1 MIIVGFTFIFFWM
14 LIGWFPKL
22 AKVCAICFLFSLGLL
37 ALDPALGAVFTLGW
51 LGMILLM
58 MILIALPLILS
69 YAAGILFIM
78 LFVIGLAELIPKH

>member
-1 MIIVGFTFIFFWM
+1 MIVVGFTFLLFWL
-14 LIGWFPKL
+14 LIGYFPKL
-22 AKVCAICFLFSLGLL
+22 AKVCAICFLSSICLL

-51 LGMILLM
+51 LGMICLM
-58 MILIALPLILS
+58 MLIIALPLILS